1 MIDDKVKNILI
12 ECLNEN
18 IKIEGMIIKYNLYEQ
33 SAGTGGTGGPV
44 GSTGGPAGSTGGP
57 AGSTGR
63 GPTGGSKPIGPSNYK
78 KPRVIPKAKPFIP
91 NPMEELTYKALNAV
105 SDAGELGVSLGM
117 VNQFSDMFSRAL
129 EVTGLEN
136 SYLMQTIKKNLQ
148 NIVPNQEALRKE
160 GMGYTKGPNK
170 IV

>member
-1 MIDDKVKNILI
+1 MIEDKVKNILI

-18 IKIEGMIIKYNLYEQ
+18 IKIEGMIMKYNLYEQ
-33 SAGTGGTGGPV
+33 TVGTGG
-44 GSTGGPAGSTGGP
+44 TGGPAGSTGGP
-57 AGSTGR
+57 AGG
-63 GPTGGSKPIGPSNYK
+63 TGGSGRTGGSNPTGPSNYK

-105 SDAGELGVSLGM
+105 SDAGELGLSLGM
-117 VNQFSDMFSRAL
+117 VNQFSNMFSRAL

-136 SYLMQTIKKNLQ
+136 SYLMQTIKKNLE